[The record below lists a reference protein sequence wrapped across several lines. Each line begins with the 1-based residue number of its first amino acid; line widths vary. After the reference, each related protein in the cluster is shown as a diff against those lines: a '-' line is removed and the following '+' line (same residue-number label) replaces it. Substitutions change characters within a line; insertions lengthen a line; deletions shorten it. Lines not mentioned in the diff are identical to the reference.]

1 MRGVIQKRREYLHL
15 MRACTLEH
23 GFFTITDI
31 QRGTSVPR
39 STAQDWINRLLDEGC
54 VVIRERKMGR
64 NPAKYAAISAIP
76 SSACR
81 RIFTT
86 IDGDRVE
93 IHHDCL
99 SSANAAF
106 CAYHHTHAG
115 GVIENVRR
123 DGTLIREWAHLGH
136 RDVDIGLHPAAA
148 VGVAGIERDGEDLV
162 QHIRCIGGPAYSLTD
177 MMSHAGGVC
186 DVSIQRSG
194 DIVEGSVRTKA
205 LTHVIAGID
214 DTDNRERGATFAL
227 SLALLQHLETMK
239 GVLPISHHVAMLNP
253 AVTRKTAG
261 NSCSYIEIAMPKGS
275 YTRVKERALNFVEDE
290 SLSPEWG
297 MAFKQGF
304 IIPPSLRAYGER
316 ARREVITREEAE
328 AIATEHGIEI
338 YGGFGVVGALAAV
351 ALSGLPHEILLRAEA
366 RVPDSFP
373 GTRRKE
379 NLSRH
384 NPGSHG
390 NTRSL

>member
-1 MRGVIQKRREYLHL
+1 MRGVIQKRREFLHL

-23 GFFTITDI
+23 GFFTVTDI
-31 QRGTSVPR
+31 QEGALVPR
-39 STAQDWINRLLDEGC
+39 STAQDWIHRLLDEGC

-64 NPAKYAAISAIP
+64 NPARYAAISALP

-93 IHHDCL
+93 IHHDCM

-106 CAYHHTHAG
+106 CAYHHTQAG
-115 GVIENVRR
+115 GVIDNVRR
-123 DGTLIREWAHLGH
+123 DGTLIREWARLGH
-136 RDVDIGLHPAAA
+136 TNVDIGLHPSAA
-148 VGVAGIERDGEDLV
+148 VGVAGIERDGEDLI

-177 MMSHAGGVC
+177 MMSHAEGVC
-186 DVSIQRSG
+186 DVCVQRSG
-194 DIVEGSVRTKA
+194 DIVEGSVRTRA

-227 SLALLQHLETMK
+227 ALALLQHLETMK

-261 NSCSYIEIAMPKGS
+261 NSCSYIEVAIPPGA
-275 YTRVKERALNFVEDE
+275 YARVKQRSLDFVEDE
-290 SLSPEWG
+290 SLSAEWG

-304 IIPPSLRAYGER
+304 MILPSLRSYGER
-316 ARREVITREEAE
+316 ARHEVIARAE
-328 AIATEHGIEI
+328 ADAIAAEHDIEV
-338 YGGFGVVGALAAV
+338 YGGHGVIGALAAI

-366 RVPDSFP
+366 AIPVSSMETVGKTVPN
-373 GTRRKE
+373 G
-379 NLSRH
+379 
-384 NPGSHG
+384 
-390 NTRSL
+390 

>member
-23 GFFTITDI
+23 GYFTVTDI
-31 QRGTSVPR
+31 QKGALVPR
-39 STAQDWINRLLDEGC
+39 STAQDWIHRLLDEGC

-64 NPAKYAAISAIP
+64 NPARYAAISALP

-93 IHHDCL
+93 IHHDCM

-106 CAYHHTHAG
+106 CAYHHSHAG
-115 GVIENVRR
+115 GIIENVSR
-123 DGTLIREWAHLGH
+123 DGTLIREWARLGH
-136 RDVDIGLHPAAA
+136 TDVDIGLHPSAA
-148 VGVAGIERDGEDLV
+148 VGVAGIERDGEDLI

-177 MMSHAGGVC
+177 MMSHAEGVC
-186 DVSIQRSG
+186 DVHVQRSG
-194 DIVEGSVRTKA
+194 DIVEGSVRTRA
-205 LTHVIAGID
+205 LTHVIVGID

-227 SLALLQHLETMK
+227 ALALLQHLETMK
-239 GVLPISHHVAMLNP
+239 GVLPISHHIAMLNP

-261 NSCSYIEIAMPKGS
+261 NSCSFIEVAIQPGA
-275 YTRVKERALNFVEDE
+275 YARVKQRSIDFVEDE

-304 IIPPSLRAYGER
+304 MIPPSLRSYGER
-316 ARREVITREEAE
+316 ARHELIARDEAS
-328 AIATEHGIEI
+328 AIAAEHEIEV
-338 YGGFGVVGALAAV
+338 YGGQGVVGALAAI

-366 RVPDSFP
+366 AVPVV
-373 GTRRKE
+373 
-379 NLSRH
+379 
-384 NPGSHG
+384 
-390 NTRSL
+390 SLQPAGKKVLQG